1 MPRPAQ
7 RSYLGLVSADAPD
20 AATAQV
26 HLLCTGASRGLLAS
40 TVGFI
45 RDGDTKV
52 IIDPGMVADREH
64 ILAPLAEL
72 GELAGSV
79 TDVVFSHPDP
89 SHTLHAALFP
99 NARYHDHQAI
109 YHRDQRLARRGDRFL
124 ISPAVRLIET
134 TGPAA
139 TQLTTLAATEWARSR
154 HTRAAE
160 KGAAINRKATANEQ
174 HPILGPK
181 CPGHRRRESDNGC
194 RRCGNRSR
202 QPDGR
207 VRDDRGRFRATGRR
221 ADILVR
227 A

>member
-1 MPRPAQ
+1 
-7 RSYLGLVSADAPD
+7 
-20 AATAQV
+20 V
-26 HLLCTGASRGLLAS
+26 HLLCTGASRGRLAS

-45 RDGDTKV
+45 RDGGTTV

-109 YHRDQRLARRGDRFL
+109 YHHDQRLARRGDGFL

-134 TGPAA
+134 PGPAGP
-139 TQLTTLAATEWARSR
+139 QLTTLAATAHGVVVFTHLWSSATGPLDSR
-154 HTRAAE
+154 HPATQSSLQAARLRVLAIATR
-160 KGAAINRKATANEQ
+160 IV
-174 HPILGPK
+174 
-181 CPGHRRRESDNGC
+181 PGHGPSFRPG
-194 RRCGNRSR
+194 
-202 QPDGR
+202 PDTP
-207 VRDDRGRFRATGRR
+207 V
-221 ADILVR
+221 
-227 A
+227 